1 MAKQLTCRYNY
12 LCKDMFKKSL
22 QKMFRPLPVAL
33 ALMVLAAFAFTAFVP
48 APNRYH
54 SPIEQVT
61 FRMTELTTATG
72 EFMTGS
78 GNCVNC
84 HNTDPNGLLAVDA
97 LGNDVSPVNDWRA
110 TMMANAAK
118 DPFWKAKVRH
128 EVLETP
134 SLANEIEHTCTA
146 CHAPQGHS
154 EFEMTGQAGHYT
166 MEYLSTDELGLDGVG
181 CIGCHAIA
189 DVDLANTFNGN
200 QTYNADNIAYGT
212 FTDPWASPMIQQT
225 GFAPVYSPH
234 MGESEMCAGC
244 HSLFVQTVDF
254 EGNSLGITFFEQATY
269 HEWLNSVYDEQ
280 QVECQTCH
288 MPEAEGGAS
297 AATSPSWLFPRPFKK
312 HYFVGGNSFMVKL
325 MQENAEALGLT
336 ASDANFDAVVERTE
350 YLLQEESLNMTV
362 SHLNTTNDTAVFAVD
377 LANLAGHKFPS
388 GYPSRLL
395 SIEFVVRDEANNVLF
410 QSGGF
415 DADYEIL
422 GRDLDWE
429 PHHDVIRGNDQV
441 QIYEMV
447 FADVSGTPT
456 TVLERAHTLL
466 KDNRMVPTGF
476 TTSHLSYDTVRIAGV
491 DESDLNFNRLNG
503 IEGSGTDR
511 IEYRVGVNGYVGPIS
526 VEARA
531 WYQSVPPRWMEEM
544 FAWDD
549 AEIQSFKSMFDAAD
563 QSPVLVQE
571 QIFGSTTNVMESSLA
586 SLTLGPNPTRD
597 GVVRIWGEQAHWV
610 GLECGVFDLNGRM
623 VVPFKRNLTQR
634 IILPATTGVYHVVV
648 RDTSGAMRVWKVLR
662 E

>member
-1 MAKQLTCRYNY
+1 M
-12 LCKDMFKKSL
+12 KD
-22 QKMFRPLPVAL
+22 
-33 ALMVLAAFAFTAFVP
+33 
-48 APNRYH
+48 
-54 SPIEQVT
+54 
-61 FRMTELTTATG
+61 
-72 EFMTGS
+72 
-78 GNCVNC
+78 
-84 HNTDPNGLLAVDA
+84 
-97 LGNDVSPVNDWRA
+97 
-110 TMMANAAK
+110 
-118 DPFWKAKVRH
+118 
-128 EVLETP
+128 
-134 SLANEIEHTCTA
+134 
-146 CHAPQGHS
+146 
-154 EFEMTGQAGHYT
+154 
-166 MEYLSTDELGLDGVG
+166 
-181 CIGCHAIA
+181 
-189 DVDLANTFNGN
+189 
-200 QTYNADNIAYGT
+200 
-212 FTDPWASPMIQQT
+212 
-225 GFAPVYSPH
+225 
-234 MGESEMCAGC
+234 
-244 HSLFVQTVDF
+244 
-254 EGNSLGITFFEQATY
+254 
-269 HEWLNSVYDEQ
+269 
-280 QVECQTCH
+280 
-288 MPEAEGGAS
+288 
-297 AATSPSWLFPRPFKK
+297 
-312 HYFVGGNSFMVKL
+312 
-325 MQENAEALGLT
+325 NAEALGLT

-377 LANLAGHKFPS
+377 LSNLAGHKFPS

-466 KDNRMVPTGF
+466 KDNRLVPTGF